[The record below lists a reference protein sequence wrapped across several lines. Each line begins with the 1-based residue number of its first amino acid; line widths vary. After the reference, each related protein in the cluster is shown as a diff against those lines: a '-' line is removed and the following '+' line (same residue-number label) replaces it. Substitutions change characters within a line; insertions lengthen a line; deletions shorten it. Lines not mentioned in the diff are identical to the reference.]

1 MEQTLSTKPRSGG
14 SRSLLRRLAT
24 DGTAAMAVGSLVAGA
39 AAYAFQ
45 VLGGRALGAA
55 AFAPVGALLSAHYLV
70 FTILLIPVELLTVRR
85 LSLESKGT
93 APKHSATRP
102 VGLILAVSTA
112 GMGLFVIAARDRFFE
127 GDTAWLLPALVVV
140 LGHGVFVLGRGYLAG
155 RRRYSSYGLV
165 SAGAAMLRVLLAAG
179 VLLVMPS
186 GAALAWTIALAPLLV
201 LAWRPFTTTGSPATI
216 LRRDERGTGVFLAG
230 FVLAGAISQALIVAG
245 PLLVGLLG
253 GSAVAV
259 SVVFVTLNLG
269 RAPLLVVQNL
279 ASRLLAPLS
288 RLVADARVAALR
300 SWAIRLG
307 VAGIVAA
314 PVGYLLGAA
323 LGPFLVALLF
333 GEEFRPGGLFA
344 GLVGAGVV
352 LAAGSIFL
360 DQVLVALGET
370 VRLATAWLV
379 GLAAAAMALFV
390 ITGTPATRVAAAMVA
405 GELVALVAALV
416 AALASAR
423 PDSAAEAEAGAQE
436 PRPRDGYELAK
447 RGLDAG
453 VAAVLLL
460 VTSPLVALVAVAVKL
475 DSPGPVFFRQR
486 RVGRGQAPI
495 ELLKFR
501 TMRWPPGPEV
511 LHAHL
516 DSVSADGGI
525 VPSNSDEG
533 PRLRIDDDPRVTRV
547 GRLLRKFYLD
557 ELPNLWN
564 VLRGDLSLVGPRPL
578 VPEEAALYNAE
589 AQQRHQVTPGLTGLA
604 QVEGGTNLTFAQR
617 AYFDLRYVEQRS
629 LGLDL
634 TLLARTIPAV
644 LRRRRP

>member
-1 MEQTLSTKPRSGG
+1 MEQTLSTKPRPGG

-93 APKHSATRP
+93 APKHSAVRP
-102 VGLILAVSTA
+102 VSLILAVSTA
-112 GMGLFVIAARDRFFE
+112 GMGLFVIATRDRFFE
-127 GDTAWLLPALVVV
+127 GDGAWLLPAMLVV

-155 RRRYSSYGLV
+155 RRRYTSYGLV
-165 SAGAAMLRVLLAAG
+165 SAGAALLRVLLAVA
-179 VLLVMPS
+179 VLLVLPT
-186 GAALAWTIALAPLLV
+186 GPALAWTIALAPLLV
-201 LAWRPFTTTGSPATI
+201 LAWRPFTTAGSPAAI

-253 GSAVAV
+253 GTAVAV

-300 SWAIRLG
+300 SWAVRLG

-352 LAAGSIFL
+352 LAAGSVFL

-370 VRLATAWLV
+370 VRLATAWLA
-379 GLAAAAMALFV
+379 GLAAAAITLFM

-423 PDSAAEAEAGAQE
+423 PDSAADAESREQL
-436 PRPRDGYELAK
+436 RRDGYELAK

-460 VTSPLVALVAVAVKL
+460 VTSPLVALVALAVKL
-475 DSPGPVFFRQR
+475 DSPGPVFFRQQ

-501 TMRWPPGPEV
+501 TMQWPPGPEV

-525 VPSNSDEG
+525 VPSDSDEG

-547 GRLLRKFYLD
+547 GRVLRKFYLD

-589 AQQRHQVTPGLTGLA
+589 AQQRHEVTPGLTGLA
-604 QVEGGTNLTFAQR
+604 QVEGGTDLTFAQR

-634 TLLARTIPAV
+634 ALLARTIPAV